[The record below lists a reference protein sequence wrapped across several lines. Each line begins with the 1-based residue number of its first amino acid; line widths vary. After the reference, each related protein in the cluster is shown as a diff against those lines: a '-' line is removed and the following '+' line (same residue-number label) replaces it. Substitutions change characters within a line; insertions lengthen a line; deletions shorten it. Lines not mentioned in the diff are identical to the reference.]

1 MKIVRYLLIGLGVV
15 AGLAALAV
23 VLAFNASFQTW
34 AVRKALA
41 GQPGTDIALQR
52 VSAGLQQVRLEQ
64 VRVGF
69 AGG

>member
-34 AVRKALA
+34 A
-41 GQPGTDIALQR
+41 
-52 VSAGLQQVRLEQ
+52 
-64 VRVGF
+64 
-69 AGG
+69 